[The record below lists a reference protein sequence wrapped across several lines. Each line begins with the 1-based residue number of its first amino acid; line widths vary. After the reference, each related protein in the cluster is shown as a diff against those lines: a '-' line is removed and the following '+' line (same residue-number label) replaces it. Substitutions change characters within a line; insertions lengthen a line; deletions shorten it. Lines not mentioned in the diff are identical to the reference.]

1 MFADVPSGVVTLMD
15 AGPDPGGVV
24 AVIDVL
30 LMTVKVVAWVSPNVT
45 AVAPIKPRPMIDSTV
60 PPVDE
65 PWAGLFCVPLLTT
78 VTIGKVV

>member
-30 LMTVKVVAWVSPNVT
+30 LVTVKEITATTPIVT
-45 AVAPIKPRPMIDSTV
+45 AVAPVKPVPVIVTEV
-60 PPVDE
+60 PPSRG
-65 PWAGLFCVPLLTT
+65 PLAGETPVT
-78 VTIGKVV
+78 VGIGA

>member
-30 LMTVKVVAWVSPNVT
+30 LVTVKEITATTPIVT
-45 AVAPIKPRPMIDSTV
+45 AVAPVKPVPVIVTEVLPSRGPLAGETPVTV
-60 PPVDE
+60 
-65 PWAGLFCVPLLTT
+65 G
-78 VTIGKVV
+78 IGA